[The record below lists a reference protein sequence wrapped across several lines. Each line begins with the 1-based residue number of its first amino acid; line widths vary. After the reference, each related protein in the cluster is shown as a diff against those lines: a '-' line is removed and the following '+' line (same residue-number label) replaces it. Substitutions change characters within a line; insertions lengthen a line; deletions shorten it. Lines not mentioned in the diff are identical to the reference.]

1 MSIKLMYITNSVEIA
16 QIAQRAGVD
25 RIWIDMEY
33 IGKDERQAGMDTV
46 KSHHTIEDIKRMRP
60 YIDKAEL
67 MVRVNPIHEGSEAEI
82 SDAIEA
88 GADLIML
95 PMFKTVCEV
104 QKFLDIVSGR
114 TKTILLVETKEAVE
128 HIEEILSLKGIDEVH
143 VGLNDLHLS
152 YGRKF
157 MFELL
162 ADGTVEQI
170 INKVKGHGYR
180 YGFGGIARIGYG
192 LLPAELILREHYR
205 LKSEMAILSRSFC
218 TANKMTAYK
227 EIEELFS
234 REIENIRQEEINVSE
249 LSNLELEENRK
260 LVCKKVQEIISN

>member
-33 IGKDERQAGMDTV
+33 IGKDKRQAGMDTV
-46 KSHHTIEDIKRMRP
+46 KSHHTIEDIKRIRP
-60 YIDKAEL
+60 HIDKAEL
-67 MVRVNPIHEGSEAEI
+67 MVRVNPIHGESEVEI
-82 SDAIEA
+82 NATIEA

-95 PMFKTVCEV
+95 PMFKTVLEV
-104 QKFLDIVSGR
+104 QKFLDIVASR

-128 HIEEILSLKGIDEVH
+128 NIEEILDLNGIDEVH
-143 VGLNDLHLS
+143 IGLNDLHLS

-162 ADGTVEQI
+162 ADGTVERI
-170 INKVKGHGYR
+170 INEVKKHDYI

-218 TANKMTAYK
+218 NANQMTDYE
-227 EIEELFS
+227 EIEKLFS
-234 REIENIRQEEINVSE
+234 TEIKNIRQEEARVSQ
-249 LSNLELEENRK
+249 LSSFELEENRK
-260 LVCKKVQEIISN
+260 LVCDKVQEIISN